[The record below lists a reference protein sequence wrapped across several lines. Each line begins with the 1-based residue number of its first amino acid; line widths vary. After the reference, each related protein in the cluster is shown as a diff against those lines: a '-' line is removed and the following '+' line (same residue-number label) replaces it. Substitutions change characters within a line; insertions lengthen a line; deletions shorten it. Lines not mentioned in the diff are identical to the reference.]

1 MVITKDLSR
10 LGRDYIETG
19 EYVEKWFPEK
29 KVRYVSVNDGVDT
42 FAHNNGN
49 NDIAPFKAILN
60 DMYSKDL
67 SKKIKSAFATM
78 QTQGKWLGGMVPL
91 GYRRDPEDKNH
102 LIIQENE
109 AKIVRKIFDMA
120 IAGNRLCDIKKYLND
135 NEIPTLKQLR
145 SSQATFWENKSI
157 KNILKNEVYIGN
169 TIQNKYSRISYKNR
183 KLRPNPKEEWRIV
196 ENTHE
201 AIIDKKTFDNI
212 QKMVIVQ
219 NYGRNEKKHNFLLDG
234 LLFCY
239 ECNHTIGFRNQNRG
253 TSKNTPYMIC
263 NNYRRNSSL
272 GLCTSHGFNYLKLEE
287 SVLETI
293 KNLFQDI
300 DSKKIE
306 LNYQANKT
314 TYDYDKM
321 LKKLEIEVGLIHD
334 KFDKMYMDKL
344 DNKISE
350 EMYLR
355 LSNKLKREI
364 EEKNELYEELN
375 RERLNAEEDNDKEL
389 EKIIQNFL
397 NLEKPNSELMRVIVH
412 KILIHQDKQV
422 DVVFNFRKL
431 NRIKNAT
438 V

>member
-1 MVITKDLSR
+1 
-10 LGRDYIETG
+10 
-19 EYVEKWFPEK
+19 
-29 KVRYVSVNDGVDT
+29 
-42 FAHNNGN
+42 
-49 NDIAPFKAILN
+49 
-60 DMYSKDL
+60 
-67 SKKIKSAFATM
+67 
-78 QTQGKWLGGMVPL
+78 
-91 GYRRDPEDKNH
+91 
-102 LIIQENE
+102 
-109 AKIVRKIFDMA
+109 
-120 IAGNRLCDIKKYLND
+120 
-135 NEIPTLKQLR
+135 
-145 SSQATFWENKSI
+145 
-157 KNILKNEVYIGN
+157 
-169 TIQNKYSRISYKNR
+169 
-183 KLRPNPKEEWRIV
+183 
-196 ENTHE
+196 
-201 AIIDKKTFDNI
+201 
-212 QKMVIVQ
+212 
-219 NYGRNEKKHNFLLDG
+219 
-234 LLFCY
+234 
-239 ECNHTIGFRNQNRG
+239 
-253 TSKNTPYMIC
+253 MIC

-350 EMYLR
+350 EMYQR

>member
-29 KVRYVSVNDGVDT
+29 KIRYVSVNDGVDT

-78 QTQGKWLGGMVPL
+78 QTQGKWLGGTVPL
-91 GYRRDPEDKNH
+91 GYMRDPEDKNH
-102 LIIQENE
+102 LIIQEDE
-109 AKIVRKIFDMA
+109 AKIVKKIFDMA
-120 IAGNRLCDIKKYLND
+120 ISGNRLCDIKNYLNS

-145 SSQATFWENKSI
+145 SNRATFWENKSI

-169 TIQNKYSRISYKNR
+169 TTQNKYSRISYKNR
-183 KLRPNPKEEWRIV
+183 KLKPNPKEEWRTV

-201 AIIDKKTFDNI
+201 AIIDKKIFDGI

-219 NYGRNEKKHNFLLDG
+219 SYNQNEKKHHFLFDG

-239 ECNHTIGFRNQNRG
+239 ECNHSIGFRNQNR
-253 TSKNTPYMIC
+253 SKSKSTPYMVC

-287 SVLETI
+287 SILETI

-300 DSKKIE
+300 DTKKIE
-306 LNYQANKT
+306 LNYNKNKS
-314 TYDYDKM
+314 TYDYVKSW
-321 LKKLEIEVGLIHD
+321 
-334 KFDKMYMDKL
+334 
-344 DNKISE
+344 N
-350 EMYLR
+350 
-355 LSNKLKREI
+355 
-364 EEKNELYEELN
+364 
-375 RERLNAEEDNDKEL
+375 
-389 EKIIQNFL
+389 
-397 NLEKPNSELMRVIVH
+397 
-412 KILIHQDKQV
+412 
-422 DVVFNFRKL
+422 
-431 NRIKNAT
+431 
-438 V
+438 

>member
-29 KVRYVSVNDGVDT
+29 KIRYVSVNDGVDT
-42 FAHNNGN
+42 FARNNGN

-67 SKKIKSAFATM
+67 SKKIKSAYETM
-78 QTQGKWLGGMVPL
+78 QNQGKWLGGMVPL

-102 LIIQENE
+102 LVIQEEE
-109 AKIVRKIFDMA
+109 AKIVRKIFDLA
-120 IAGNRLCDIKKYLND
+120 VAGNRLCDIKKYLMD
-135 NEIPTLKQLR
+135 NNIPTLKQLR
-145 SSQATFWENKSI
+145 RNQATFWENKSI

-183 KLRPNPKEEWRIV
+183 KLRPNPKEEWRMV

-201 AIIDKKTFDNI
+201 PIVDKKIFDSI

-219 NYGRNEKKHNFLLDG
+219 NYNRNEKKHNFLLDG

-253 TSKNTPYMIC
+253 KNKGIAYMVC
-263 NNYRRNSSL
+263 NNYRRNSGL

-306 LNYQANKT
+306 LNYNENKT
-314 TYDYDKM
+314 TYDYTKM
-321 LKKLEIEVGLIHD
+321 LKKLELEINLMDD

-350 EMYLR
+350 EMYQR
-355 LSNKLKREI
+355 LSNKLKKEI
-364 EEKNELYEELN
+364 EEKNGLYEELN
-375 RERLNAEEDNDKEL
+375 KEKLSTEKDNDK
-389 EKIIQNFL
+389 
-397 NLEKPNSELMRVIVH
+397 NLEKTIQTFLGLEKPTSELMRVIVH

-422 DVVFNFRKL
+422 DIVFNFKKL
-431 NRIKNAT
+431 NGIKNST